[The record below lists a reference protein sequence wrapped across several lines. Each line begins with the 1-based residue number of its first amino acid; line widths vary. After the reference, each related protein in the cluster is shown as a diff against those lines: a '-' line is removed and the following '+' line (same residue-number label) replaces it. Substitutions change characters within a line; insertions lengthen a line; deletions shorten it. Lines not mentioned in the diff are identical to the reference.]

1 MSQKFCLQ
9 RYRPTSRLITGAGI
23 GAALIYLFDPTRGA
37 RRRALLRDKIVRTA
51 ALTEQV
57 LERTWR
63 DARTRVPDEAPTAP
77 IAIGSLGVGLAW
89 YGASRR
95 SVPGKA
101 VMLVGAAL
109 LLKGL
114 SNLKFTQPSGDAARR
129 RAVELRKTTTIA
141 APVGRVFAF
150 WCNYE
155 NFPHLLSRIRDVR
168 KVGNNRSR
176 WTLTGPAG
184 ANVSWDVFVTDFVE
198 NDVVAWET
206 ERDSLIQHG
215 GVVRFMD
222 NRDGTTTIH
231 VMMAYNPLAGALAY
245 SLASV
250 LGMDPQTML
259 DEELARMKTVLE
271 SGITPH
277 SVPQPVGDT
286 VPAKE

>member
-1 MSQKFCLQ
+1 MLQTLQK
-9 RYRPTSRLITGAGI
+9 YRHTSMLVTGAGI

-37 RRRALLRDKIVRTA
+37 RRRALVRDKIVRTA

-63 DARTRVPDEAPTAP
+63 DAPAPTAP

-109 LLKGL
+109 LLQGL
-114 SNLKFTQPSGDAARR
+114 SNLRFTQPSGVAARR
-129 RAVELRKTTTIA
+129 RAVDLRKTTTIA

-168 KVGNNRSR
+168 KFGNNRSR
-176 WTLTGPAG
+176 WTLTWPAG

-206 ERDSLIQHG
+206 EPDSLIQHG

-250 LGMDPQTML
+250 LGTDPQTML

-277 SVPQPVGDT
+277 NVPQAVGDT